1 MRELSSCD
9 GFEWDE
15 NNINKNWVKHRV
27 FYTECEEVFFNKPLI
42 VAEDYKH
49 RKHENRYYCLGK
61 TNTQRRLFTVFT
73 IRENKIRIISSRDM
87 SSNERKIYEQ
97 KSK

>member
-1 MRELSSCD
+1 MKEINTCD

-15 NNINKNWVKHRV
+15 HNINKNWEKNKV

-42 VAEDYKH
+42 VTDDEKH
-49 RKHENRYYCLGK
+49 SKYEKRYYCLAR

-73 IRENKIRIISSRDM
+73 IREHKIRIISARDM
-87 SSNERKIYEQ
+87 NKNERKVYER